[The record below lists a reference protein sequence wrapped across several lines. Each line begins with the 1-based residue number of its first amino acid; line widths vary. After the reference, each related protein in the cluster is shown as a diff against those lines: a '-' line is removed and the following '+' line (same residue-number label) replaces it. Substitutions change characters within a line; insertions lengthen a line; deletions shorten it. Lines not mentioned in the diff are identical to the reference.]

1 MMKKPVLFATTLSM
15 LIGSGLAFA
24 DTAPAHA
31 LASAPSQ
38 LQPVVD
44 HRVELAIQ
52 ELGNRIEGLSKA
64 SVKTVNELAYQL
76 DKSFTTSMQL
86 NNKQDD
92 IQNRMRE
99 QVSLETDRAVKRN
112 LQPFSS
118 ATLTYTNKSQPEVK
132 KVNAETTA
140 RTNYINQLK
149 NLEASDSIYSL
160 VQGIEVSSYW
170 TKKNL
175 GAPSRNDDAFNF
187 SVLVE
192 PDAYTPEQSKN
203 SDNFIGISTKQ
214 YDQSFADGINLSQL
228 RGALLQYQ
236 KQGVKVLSQQID
248 QFRNNE
254 AYKNY
259 QMTIRSAMATK
270 SVATNIFTGLAA
282 ERKPLMTTVADPQL
296 DAISRAV
303 GVEPQVINLKNADGE
318 SVVMYRYASPMQIA
332 RYRANYRLS
341 DPKWY
346 QEIAGDSSENLLR
359 KNTILLAEISSQLHQ
374 NHLDNEK
381 MMGALAMLNLQASET
396 AGMLLKTQV
405 NDVNSAIA
413 AFSSGTNTSSN
424 QDNPPSSGTTASNDN
439 ISNDDINSAAAG
451 ASPPPVNTTT
461 TP

>member
-1 MMKKPVLFATTLSM
+1 MPRLLATP
-15 LIGSGLAFA
+15 
-24 DTAPAHA
+24 AP
-31 LASAPSQ
+31 PP

-44 HRVELAIQ
+44 HRVVLAIQ

-76 DKSFTTSMQL
+76 DKSFTSSMQL

-92 IQNRMRE
+92 IQNRTRE

-175 GAPSRNDDAFNF
+175 GAPGRNDDAFNF

-192 PDAYTPEQSKN
+192 PEAYTPEQMKN
-203 SDNFIGISTKQ
+203 SENFIGYATKQ
-214 YDQSFADGINLSQL
+214 YQSYADGINLSQL
-228 RGALLQYQ
+228 RSALLQYQ

-259 QMTIRSAMATK
+259 QMTIRSSMAAK

-296 DAISRAV
+296 DAISRAI
-303 GVEPQVINLKNADGE
+303 GVEPQVINLKNDDGE

-381 MMGALAMLNLQASET
+381 MMGALAMLNLQAGET

-413 AFSSGTNTSSN
+413 AFSSGANPSSN
-424 QDNPPSSGTTASNDN
+424 QDNPPSSNTATSSNTTYDTNN
-439 ISNDDINSAAAG
+439 ISNDDINSAAAAAG
-451 ASPPPVNTTT
+451 TTPPATTNTTT

>member
-1 MMKKPVLFATTLSM
+1 M
-15 LIGSGLAFA
+15 
-24 DTAPAHA
+24 
-31 LASAPSQ
+31 
-38 LQPVVD
+38 
-44 HRVELAIQ
+44 LAIQ

-76 DKSFTTSMQL
+76 DKSFTSSMQL

-92 IQNRMRE
+92 IQNRTRE

-149 NLEASDSIYSL
+149 NVEASDSIYSL

-175 GAPSRNDDAFNF
+175 GAPGRNDDAFNF

-192 PDAYTPEQSKN
+192 PDAYTPEQTKN
-203 SDNFIGISTKQ
+203 SENFIGISTKQ
-214 YDQSFADGINLSQL
+214 YQSYADGINLSQL

-259 QMTIRSAMATK
+259 QMTIRSAMAAK

-296 DAISRAV
+296 DAISRAI
-303 GVEPQVINLKNADGE
+303 GVEPQVLNLKNDDGE

-381 MMGALAMLNLQASET
+381 MMGALAMLNLQAGET

-413 AFSSGTNTSSN
+413 AFSSGTNPAIIRTIRRRRA
-424 QDNPPSSGTTASNDN
+424 QRRPVI
-439 ISNDDINSAAAG
+439 ISAME
-451 ASPPPVNTTT
+451 
-461 TP
+461 